1 MAVVED
7 QELLQMF
14 VEESREHLDG
24 IESSFLEIEEMGE
37 DVDADL
43 VNGVFRAIHS
53 VKGGAGFL
61 GLEVI
66 KDLAHSMENVLN
78 QIRNRRIIPTPE
90 LVSVLLSSLD
100 VLKDLIENV
109 EESGEVDVSEQLAAL
124 EEVVRAQQ
132 NPSEEGEDV
141 TAKEEKKEENESA
154 SATESNT
161 AAELE
166 TQPNAGTA
174 TESIQE
180 NTVSG
185 DSAEQIELKLPHG
198 HTIFKRTPQEFQQAR
213 KGGKFLYVAIFNWEK
228 DLDKKERCLE
238 KQVADIKMVGTV
250 LEQKIDLEAI
260 PELEMLSPSVL
271 VPFYVLFATVLEPY
285 IIPSLISIPKKQI
298 FLVTRDYKLISLD
311 KESEISDALADDV
324 SSESVE
330 EVKEEKIS
338 APEQK
343 EKSAPKT
350 EEQPKTETPKNTKK
364 SKKTVEQKAA
374 SSGGDGKSAEAGSKP
389 AKTLPRM
396 RSVISKSSTLR
407 VHVDLL
413 DRLMNLAGELVLTRN
428 QLLQNFYSHEEK
440 GLENAVQRVDLIT
453 SELQEAIMS
462 TRMQPIGIVFN
473 KFQRVVHDL
482 SKSLGKQ
489 VTLITEGEDVELDKT
504 IIEAIGDPLTH
515 LVRNAVDH
523 GIEMPEVRL
532 QQGKKLPATV
542 KLSAKHEAGQVI
554 IQVADDG
561 AGIDPEKIRQKA
573 LQLKLAPKAKL
584 ESMPDN
590 EVIRFIFQ
598 PGFSTAEKVT
608 DVSGRGVGMDV
619 VYSNLS
625 RLGGSVDIESRVGKG
640 TTILIKLPLT
650 LAIIPSLIVGVQG
663 LRFALP
669 QVNLVELVRIPAA
682 KVKERIEK
690 IDDAAVLRLR
700 GELLPLIR
708 ISDALQMQRKILN
721 PVTGE
726 YIIDRRQLIYDR
738 RSPCLGEENTP
749 PPPVEDKRKNPV
761 DRRHHIQSA
770 YNIVVVNAGELHF
783 GLIVDELL
791 DSEEIVVK
799 PLGRHLRNIP
809 TYAGATILGD
819 GRAALILDVA
829 GISSVMELK
838 VVKDKAKEKIRHE
851 RMANIQDA
859 QSLLLVKNASDE
871 QFGIP
876 LGLISRLEKIHRD
889 DIEYTSGKQTIKYRG
904 GTLILCNIEDVA
916 NVKPREDVEYPYILI
931 FPFAGKEVGIVV
943 SEILDV
949 VEYTMRI
956 DEETFRQP
964 GILGSAIIGGETTL
978 LLNVYEIFSTVL
990 PEWVKEKKEVHK
1002 KKQNEQATIL
1012 LVEDSRFFLNQVKGF
1027 TEDAGYHVLTALDG
1041 VLAMEI
1047 LNNPE
1052 YEVDIVLTD
1061 IEMPNMDGIEL
1072 TRQIR
1077 QHSRYAQIPVIALT
1091 SVAAEEVKQQAL
1103 DAGVDDYLIKLD
1115 RENVLERI
1123 AYFLK
1128 KKRQQA

>member
-1 MAVVED
+1 MATVED
-7 QELLQMF
+7 QELLEMF

-24 IESSFLEIEEMGE
+24 IEADFLQIEEMGE
-37 DVDADL
+37 DVDAEL
-43 VNGVFRAIHS
+43 VNNVFRAIHS

-66 KDLAHSMENVLN
+66 KNLAHSMENVLN
-78 QIRNRRIIPTPE
+78 LVRNHRLIPTPE
-90 LVSVLLSSLD
+90 VVNVLLNSLD
-100 VLKDLIENV
+100 VLKELIENV
-109 EESGEVDVSEQLAAL
+109 DSSDQIDVSEQLRALDDAVAAQNGQTETAPSAQSSGAESSSTSVASEDQSDQSQSEASTAEAQSSL
-124 EEVVRAQQ
+124 EDLPPDGLV
-132 NPSEEGEDV
+132 
-141 TAKEEKKEENESA
+141 
-154 SATESNT
+154 
-161 AAELE
+161 
-166 TQPNAGTA
+166 
-174 TESIQE
+174 
-180 NTVSG
+180 
-185 DSAEQIELKLPHG
+185 ELKLPNG
-198 HTIFKRTPQEFQQAR
+198 RIIFTLTRENLQEAL
-213 KGGKFLYVAIFNWEK
+213 KGGKFLYVVLFDWQN
-228 DLDKKERCLE
+228 DLDRDLRCVEKKIN
-238 KQVADIKMVGTV
+238 DIKTTGAF
-250 LEQKIDLEAI
+250 LDSKIDVEEI
-260 PELEMLSPSVL
+260 PDLDNLTPEVF

-285 IIPSLISIPKKQI
+285 IIPTLLNISKKHIFTVSDDFRLIPLEAEEGAEHVVEGSETSQPETKQKSQSNSAE
-298 FLVTRDYKLISLD
+298 FKEASAPSDSEGSPPSTSGNQQPSASPESDVK
-311 KESEISDALADDV
+311 KES
-324 SSESVE
+324 
-330 EVKEEKIS
+330 
-338 APEQK
+338 
-343 EKSAPKT
+343 
-350 EEQPKTETPKNTKK
+350 
-364 SKKTVEQKAA
+364 SKKAA
-374 SSGGDGKSAEAGSKP
+374 KSMPKI
-389 AKTLPRM
+389 
-396 RSVISKSSTLR
+396 RSVVSKSSTLR

-428 QLLQNFYSHEEK
+428 QLLQNFYSNENK

-489 VTLITEGEDVELDKT
+489 VRLVTEGEDVELDKT

-523 GIEMPEVRL
+523 GIELPEVRL
-532 QQGKKLPATV
+532 QKGKKLPATV

-554 IQVADDG
+554 IQVSDDG
-561 AGIDPEKIRQKA
+561 SGIDPDKIRQKA
-573 LQLKLAPKAKL
+573 IQLKLAPKAKI

-590 EVIRFIFQ
+590 EVIRFIFK

-625 RLGGSVDIESRVGKG
+625 RLGGSVDIESRLGKG
-640 TTILIKLPLT
+640 TTVLIKLPLT
-650 LAIIPSLIVGVQG
+650 LAIIPSLIIGVQN

-669 QVNLVELVRIPAA
+669 QVNLVELVRISAS

-690 IDDAAVLRLR
+690 IEDAAVLRLR

-708 ISDALQMQRKILN
+708 VSDALQMKRKVYN
-721 PVTGE
+721 PVTNE
-726 YIIDRRQLIYDR
+726 YIEDRRQLIYDR
-738 RSPCLGEENTP
+738 RSPEIGEENKTVP
-749 PPPVEDKRKNPV
+749 SQKKDKRKNPV

-770 YNIVVVNAGELHF
+770 YNIVVVNAGELNF

-799 PLGRHLRNIP
+799 PLGRHLRNLP

-829 GISSVMELK
+829 GISTTMNLK
-838 VVKDKAKEKIRHE
+838 VVKDKAKEKIKHKRV
-851 RMANIQDA
+851 AKIQDA
-859 QSLLLVKNASDE
+859 QSLLLVNNARDE

-889 DIEYTSGKQTIKYRG
+889 QIEYTSGRKTIKYRG
-904 GTLILCNIEDVA
+904 GSLILCSIEEVA
-916 NVKPREDVEYPYILI
+916 NVKPREEVENPYILI
-931 FPFAGKEVGIVV
+931 FPFAGKEVGIIV

-949 VEYTMRI
+949 VEYTVNI

-964 GILGSAIIGGETTL
+964 GILGSAIIGDKTTL
-978 LLNVYEIFSTVL
+978 LLNVYEIFSTL
-990 PEWVKEKKEVHK
+990 FPDWIEEKKATLQT
-1002 KKQNEQATIL
+1002 KQNDQATIL
-1012 LVEDSRFFLNQVKGF
+1012 LVEDSKFFLNQVKGF

-1052 YEVDIVLTD
+1052 HQVDIVLTD

-1077 QHSRYAQIPVIALT
+1077 NHPVYGNVPVIALT
-1091 SVAAEEVKQQAL
+1091 SVAAEETKQKAL
-1103 DAGVDDYLIKLD
+1103 EAGVDDYLIKLD

-1123 AYFLK
+1123 QYFLNK
-1128 KKRQQA
+1128 SKNQKSE